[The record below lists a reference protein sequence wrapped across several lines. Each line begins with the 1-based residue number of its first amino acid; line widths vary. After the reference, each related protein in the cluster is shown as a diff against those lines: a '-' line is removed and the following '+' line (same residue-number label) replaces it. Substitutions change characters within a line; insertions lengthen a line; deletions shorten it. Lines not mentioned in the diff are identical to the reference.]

1 MGMISDVYGIF
12 FVNGNVYLLGG
23 GGVLK
28 FLELYKLNSKKLLIF
43 KVRKNWE
50 IIFRG

>member
-23 GGVLK
+23 GGIK
-28 FLELYKLNSKKLLIF
+28 IF
-43 KVRKNWE
+43 GVV
-50 IIFRG
+50 